1 MSAAQRLTPTFD
13 PLRQMIAWEEGQ
25 LDHEQTVQ
33 LFQHI
38 VNTGIVWCLHGIY
51 GRTAHDLI
59 QGGWVKA

>member
-1 MSAAQRLTPTFD
+1 MSGAKSLTPTFD
-13 PLRQMIAWEEGQ
+13 PLSQMIAWEEGQ

-38 VNTGIVWCLHGIY
+38 VHTGIVCCLHGIY

>member
-1 MSAAQRLTPTFD
+1 MSGAQRLTPTFN
-13 PLRQMIAWEEGQ
+13 PLSQMISWEEGQ

-51 GRTAHDLI
+51 ERTAHDLI
-59 QGGWVKA
+59 QGGW

>member
-1 MSAAQRLTPTFD
+1 MSSAQRLIPTFD

-25 LDHEQTVQ
+25 LDHDETVQ

-59 QGGWVKA
+59 QAGLVRV

>member
-1 MSAAQRLTPTFD
+1 MSGTKRLTPTFN

-25 LDHEQTVQ
+25 LDHNETVQ

>member
-1 MSAAQRLTPTFD
+1 MSGTKRLTPTFD

-25 LDHEQTVQ
+25 LDHNETVQ

-38 VNTGIVWCLHGIY
+38 VNTGIVWCLLGIY